1 MTALTTPPS
10 PMATPR
16 IMFDSV
22 HNALPSATSSSA
34 TVTPV
39 KVQQHGKEDEER
51 KSPIKPSSQDS
62 PSKEEK
68 SAEEKSPKHDRLDA
82 SLLSSSPD
90 NTLDI
95 DKAFKIELDSSS
107 ETVSQVNKKTTSTSV
122 QKTTSSVL
130 TSTSSVDKTN
140 SSLLTSMSAVDEC
153 TSSLLK
159 SISTV
164 QESTTSVEENST
176 TVEKSSKSTE
186 KSLESTENTS
196 KSVKKS
202 STTVEEVK
210 PSTEKRTSSRANT
223 TSSIAAR
230 AALIAPKAG
239 LAGQPKPQRLN
250 SNENAVDSTEDTAPL
265 CPAANKPKC
274 PASDMDSKRL
284 NELNFA
290 DWLNDNIEKGQQ
302 ETAAKAAAA
311 LSASSSSASSTTAQH
326 TTIRVCEAEEEQE
339 EGHKDDDDEGEVA
352 RLNSDARTSQRRL
365 SGAKALHEMHG
376 DSKYPDAARHKR
388 NNNNNNNNNNNTT
401 SSSSSTTS
409 SDITPQSHS
418 VAQRLEAMRTRK
430 DLSPPPTKT
439 SNTTVFS
446 RVNGGTH
453 GVNGGVGG
461 NRNRNTNNSLPASK
475 TPANAATGNN
485 DSSEQQTSFRLAVNH
500 AIIT

>member
-16 IMFDSV
+16 IMSDSV

-388 NNNNNNNNNNNTT
+388 NNNNNNNNNTT